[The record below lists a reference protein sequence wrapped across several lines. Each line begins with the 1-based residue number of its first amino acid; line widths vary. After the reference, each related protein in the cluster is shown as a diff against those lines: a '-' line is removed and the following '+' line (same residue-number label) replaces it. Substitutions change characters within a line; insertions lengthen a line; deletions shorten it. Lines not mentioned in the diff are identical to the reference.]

1 MRTFLL
7 LAAAVLVAVP
17 ASAQTP
23 SETATYAE
31 ISLAA
36 GFTPD
41 PYNIDITAGGTR
53 SVSVTSECDYGVVAN
68 APDLEV
74 NFTESAGGPLYIYAV
89 SSEDTTILVNMPD
102 GSWVCDDDSYGDG
115 DPIVEIYDADMGI
128 YDIWVGTYNDDTA
141 SASLYVSEID
151 PR

>member
-1 MRTFLL
+1 MRLVLL
-7 LAAAVLVAVP
+7 LAALALLSVP

-31 ISLAA
+31 IELSA

-41 PYNIDITAGGTR
+41 PYRIDITAGGSTAV
-53 SVSVTSECDYGVVAN
+53 SVSGECDYGVVAD

-89 SSEDTTILVNMPD
+89 SSEDTTILINLPD
-102 GSWVCDDDSYGDG
+102 GSWVCDDDSYDDG
-115 DPIVEIYDADMGI
+115 DPIVEIYDADMGV
-128 YDIWVGTYNDDTA
+128 YDIWVGTYDDETTA
-141 SASLYVSEID
+141 ATLFVSEID